1 LLTEDFVEDDVSSDE
16 KVDDDRPI
24 EDEDDLTVSVD
35 SLTID
40 EVAISVL
47 SVKLSVGDRVKY
59 DVENE
64 LSDMVTVVGLAVGTG
79 DIDTVEELEVS
90 LIEEDTSKED
100 DAEVPKL
107 WLLEM
112 SLLLEDT
119 VRDFEVTLPELMV
132 DDVLGLEVESG
143 LVEDPSK
150 EDDST

>member
-1 LLTEDFVEDDVSSDE
+1 MEDDVSSDE

-64 LSDMVTVVGLAVGTG
+64 LSDIVNVVGLAVGTG
-79 DIDTVEELEVS
+79 DIETVEELELS
-90 LIEEDTSKED
+90 PIEEDSSKED

>member
-1 LLTEDFVEDDVSSDE
+1 MEDDVSSDE

>member
-1 LLTEDFVEDDVSSDE
+1 MLTDDLVEVTISLEE
-16 KVDDDRPI
+16 KVEDDRPI
-24 EDEDDLTVSVD
+24 EEEDDPTVSVD
-35 SLTID
+35 SLTIV

>member
-1 LLTEDFVEDDVSSDE
+1 MEDDVSSDE

-79 DIDTVEELEVS
+79 DIETVEELELS
-90 LIEEDTSKED
+90 LIEEDSSKED

>member
-1 LLTEDFVEDDVSSDE
+1 MEDDVSSDE

-24 EDEDDLTVSVD
+24 EDEDDLTVSVE

-40 EVAISVL
+40 EVAMSVL

-64 LSDMVTVVGLAVGTG
+64 LSDIVTVVGLAVGTG
-79 DIDTVEELEVS
+79 DIETVEELELS
-90 LIEEDTSKED
+90 LIEEDSSEED

-107 WLLEM
+107 WMLEM

-132 DDVLGLEVESG
+132 DDVLGLEVETG

>member
-1 LLTEDFVEDDVSSDE
+1 MEDDVSSDE

-64 LSDMVTVVGLAVGTG
+64 LSNIVTVVGLAVGTG
-79 DIDTVEELEVS
+79 DIETVEELEVS
-90 LIEEDTSKED
+90 LIEEDTSKEY

>member
-1 LLTEDFVEDDVSSDE
+1 MEDDVSSDE

-64 LSDMVTVVGLAVGTG
+64 LSDIVNVVGLAVGTG
-79 DIDTVEELEVS
+79 DIETVEELELS
-90 LIEEDTSKED
+90 PIEEDSSKED

-143 LVEDPSK
+143 LLGDPSK
-150 EDDST
+150 EDDSP

>member
-1 LLTEDFVEDDVSSDE
+1 MEDDVSSDE

-24 EDEDDLTVSVD
+24 DNEDDLTVSVE

-64 LSDMVTVVGLAVGTG
+64 LSDIVNVVGLAVGTG
-79 DIDTVEELEVS
+79 DIETVEELELS
-90 LIEEDTSKED
+90 PIEEDSSKED

>member
-1 LLTEDFVEDDVSSDE
+1 LLTEDLVEDDVSSDE

-24 EDEDDLTVSVD
+24 EDEDDLTVSVE

-40 EVAISVL
+40 EVAMSVL

-64 LSDMVTVVGLAVGTG
+64 LSDIVTVVGLAVGTG
-79 DIDTVEELEVS
+79 DIETVEELELS
-90 LIEEDTSKED
+90 LIEEDSSEED

-107 WLLEM
+107 WMLEM

-132 DDVLGLEVESG
+132 DDVLGLEVETG